1 MNSLTPEKINQIK
14 QIINELYNEIDIQS
28 QIKDTIAAKLNEQ
41 PTVNSNSNKSF
52 NRTSVTQEY
61 ILEEIKRKGT
71 VDSLMSDIELNSQNI

>member
-1 MNSLTPEKINQIK
+1 MNSLPPEKINQIK
-14 QIINELYNEIDIQS
+14 QIIHERYNEIDIQS
-28 QIKDTIAAKLNEQ
+28 QIKDIIAGKLNEQ